1 MNECASCGKDY
12 PDHAKGCPLIQESS
26 VCSALPPTT
35 GRGVLPDKAW
45 RERDKAW
52 RRQVLVPAV
61 LWLVAFCFL
70 AVAFTVAASFMLGLV
85 TAVWAA
91 IDSSRL
97 QPRGSRLLGIAF
109 KPVVVFAACAFF
121 LWGFGFIWYLV
132 MRHRVKTAPVD
143 LKREGATTVC

>member
-1 MNECASCGKDY
+1 
-12 PDHAKGCPLIQESS
+12 
-26 VCSALPPTT
+26 
-35 GRGVLPDKAW
+35 
-45 RERDKAW
+45 
-52 RRQVLVPAV
+52 
-61 LWLVAFCFL
+61 
-70 AVAFTVAASFMLGLV
+70 MLGLA